1 MRMDAQLV
9 DTMMNNTYR
18 DTMTYVKNK
27 LRKEKPKTYISALR
41 LQNKYITNVNPVV
54 GITRIT
60 MVDIRPI
67 LLSNPNIQHA
77 AATQKT
83 QKLEDGLLLQMWNIT
98 RV

>member
-1 MRMDAQLV
+1 MDAQLV

-27 LRKEKPKTYISALR
+27 LRKEKPKAYISALR
-41 LQNKYITNVNPVV
+41 LQNKYITNVKTISIV